1 MASSSSASASSSRK
15 LNSLETRLHQSAL
28 HTGRPLVQKE
38 IDALAPD
45 AHGRTNAI
53 NFLLA
58 AGLFKLMR
66 DPNGNLSYRA
76 VQKNELDAKKGL
88 SGEESMV
95 LGHIQAAANQGIW
108 TKHLKAK
115 TELHQTVIDR
125 CLKSLVQKQ
134 LIKSVK
140 GVKYPTR
147 KIYMMAH
154 LEPSVELT
162 GGPWYT
168 DNELDTEFI
177 KLLCSACL
185 RYIRE
190 RTLPKHKYDDGR
202 LPSSQPLYPASAG
215 IAYPNAKEILSF
227 LSKSKITETKFT
239 EEHVEMLLNVLVL
252 DGDIERLPA
261 FGSSIW
267 TENDVGDDASLDSSA
282 SDSERIQKKK
292 KVAGKR
298 QGGGITTSSESE
310 EGHRRKK
317 TSKKAQS
324 SGRKRKRDPED
335 VDTSD
340 GGRDEEISV
349 KRRKKQK
356 TVDDRVRPEDEG
368 KSKRFQSTSKAKSGG
383 RSRLSVPDSQSET
396 GSSASDSNS
405 EEESKAAHSLSK
417 PRKPNMTSQPKR
429 RAHARSRSPLAP
441 LDDKIFGSAY
451 VYRAVRQERV
461 ALGWSQA
468 PCGSCPVFDFCK
480 EGGPVGPSGCEYY
493 GEWLKR
499 AAIAMDS

>member
-1 MASSSSASASSSRK
+1 MASSSTSSKSSSLSRK

-28 HTGRPLVQKE
+28 QAGRSLSQNE
-38 IDALAPD
+38 IDALVPD
-45 AHGRTNAI
+45 PHARTSAI

-58 AGLFKLMR
+58 AGLLKLMR
-66 DPNGNLSYRA
+66 DANGTLSYRA
-76 VQKNELDAKKGL
+76 VQKNELETKKGL
-88 SGEESMV
+88 SGEENMV

-185 RYIRE
+185 RFVRE
-190 RTLPKHKYDDGR
+190 RTLPKYKNGDGR
-202 LPSSQPLYPASAG
+202 SSSTLPLYPVSAG
-215 IAYPNAKEILSF
+215 VSYPGAKEVLTF
-227 LSKSKITETKFT
+227 LTKSKITETQFT

-261 FGSSIW
+261 FGASVW
-267 TENDVGDDASLDSSA
+267 ADDDDGD
-282 SDSERIQKKK
+282 ERK
-292 KVAGKR
+292 
-298 QGGGITTSSESE
+298 S
-310 EGHRRKK
+310 RKK
-317 TSKKAQS
+317 AP
-324 SGRKRKRDPED
+324 SGDRRGKRKRDPDETD
-335 VDTSD
+335 DSD
-340 GGRDEEISV
+340 DGSHV
-349 KRRKKQK
+349 KRRKKRNM
-356 TVDDRVRPEDEG
+356 DDDDNSSEDEDVHVP
-368 KSKRFQSTSKAKSGG
+368 KRISTASKSTS
-383 RSRLSVPDSQSET
+383 RSR
-396 GSSASDSNS
+396 AN
-405 EEESKAAHSLSK
+405 
-417 PRKPNMTSQPKR
+417 
-429 RAHARSRSPLAP
+429 
-441 LDDKIFGSAY
+441 AY

-461 ALGWSQA
+461 ALGWSEA
-468 PCGSCPVFDFCK
+468 PCGRCPVFDFCK
-480 EGGPVGPSGCEYY
+480 EGGPVGPSECEYY
-493 GEWLKR
+493 GEWLKKTV
-499 AAIAMDS
+499 DS